1 MRTAMLATCE
11 AQLETLTQELQSR
24 DATTQETIERVTS
37 LQSAL
42 AASEARLAER
52 VKEAAVDIQALE
64 SKISAMEQD
73 RDVAFASLEKIH
85 EESLE
90 AVKRDHAKKAAM
102 ARTLLSEREE
112 EVRVLSAKVQE
123 LQEEISSGAPTE
135 RKIFELALS
144 QAKRESLHGVHND
157 TREIAFAQVQSKLAA
172 KDLEL
177 ARVQQNLASLQAE
190 VVDLRRTRQRD
201 GINMD
206 YLKNVVIQVPNV
218 LHPCTAL

>member
-11 AQLETLTQELQSR
+11 AQLETVTQELASR
-24 DATTQETIERVTS
+24 DATTQEAIERVTS
-37 LQSAL
+37 LQTAL
-42 AASEARLAER
+42 AACESRLAER
-52 VKEAAVDIQALE
+52 VKEASTDIAALE
-64 SKISAMEQD
+64 AKIAAIEQD
-73 RDVAFASLEKIH
+73 REVALASLEKIH
-85 EESLE
+85 EEALE
-90 AVKRDHAKKAAM
+90 AQKRDHAKKAGM

-177 ARVQQNLASLQAE
+177 ARVQQSLASLQAE

-206 YLKNVVIQVPNV
+206 YLKNVVIQVDD
-218 LHPCTAL
+218 TI

>member
-11 AQLETLTQELQSR
+11 AQLETVTQELQSR
-24 DATTQETIERVTS
+24 DATTQEAIERVTS
-37 LQSAL
+37 LQTAL
-42 AASEARLAER
+42 AACESRLAER
-52 VKEAAVDIQALE
+52 VREAAAEIAALENKIVDIN
-64 SKISAMEQD
+64 QD
-73 RDVAFASLEKIH
+73 RELALSSLEKIQD
-85 EESLE
+85 EALE
-90 AVKRDHAKKAAM
+90 TQKRDHARKSAM

-135 RKIFELALS
+135 RKFFELALS
-144 QAKRESLHGVHND
+144 QSKRESLHGVHND

-177 ARVQQNLASLQAE
+177 ARVQQVLAGLQAE
-190 VVDLRRTRQRD
+190 VVDLRRTRQRE

-206 YLKNVVIQVPNV
+206 YLKNVVIQVSMV
-218 LHPCTAL
+218 